1 MMDDLDTGFTSNA
14 ASEIK
19 TKISSRQRVQIHAG
33 RTEADFHEED
43 EVGFR
48 CKEINDAAI
57 QWALSKASAKALS
70 NYNTYGEK
78 LVTGDDLG
86 PFNTGPTWIWTLMS
100 YDENSDHTV
109 CTVSSPMMR
118 TPEDFYIPLS

>member
-43 EVGFR
+43 EVG
-48 CKEINDAAI
+48 
-57 QWALSKASAKALS
+57 
-70 NYNTYGEK
+70 
-78 LVTGDDLG
+78 
-86 PFNTGPTWIWTLMS
+86 
-100 YDENSDHTV
+100 
-109 CTVSSPMMR
+109 
-118 TPEDFYIPLS
+118 